1 MNNSGREDG
10 VTVTT
15 TEASLKKKER
25 KKKKSPGSNQFMA
38 SLQPFTLV
46 SVSQKNKIVCEDGQ
60 TWT

>member
-25 KKKKSPGSNQFMA
+25 EKKSPGSNQFMA